1 MRLESLEETV
11 TDIQRTLYGNSRER
25 NGGGLYG
32 LVMKSSRRLDE
43 VERRTAR
50 PPGWLS
56 LIIVGGVASLLLHLI
71 TLAALV
77 AMLAALNGG

>member
-11 TDIQRTLYGNSRER
+11 TDIQRTLYGNSKER

-32 LVMKSSRRLDE
+32 LVMKNSQRLDT

-50 PPGWLS
+50 PPGWSS
-56 LIIVGGVASLLLHLI
+56 LIIIGGVTSLLLHLI
-71 TLAALV
+71 TLSAIVAL
-77 AMLAALNGG
+77 LATLNGG